1 MSFKLNFLHA
11 AAPLT
16 KTITRKADG
25 SIGKSAY
32 PHITNF
38 TSETLQI
45 NTLQEFHAALSKRA
59 FDVKKPCLLKGQ
71 IKHPLVNESRAGSTT
86 TNEATHWVCLDMDN
100 AKFSSPEEVM
110 HALGLSDIS
119 YVVQYSS
126 SYRVENTRLSCHIFF
141 LLNRPLPAKILKAW
155 LMKFNLTIPALET
168 TITLSKSEQALHWPL
183 DITGCQND
191 KLLYIGAPVFVG
203 MKSPISDAERIKLVI
218 KSKPHF
224 DITTL
229 QDTPI
234 EAMKRLERIKLN
246 QLRDAKGLKPQNI
259 KIKQVG
265 EYEVQRGAGEI
276 AIYEEIDC
284 GEYTRFNLNG
294 GDSQAYWHRKGDLEY
309 LHNFKGEPSLI
320 LKEVLPGYYAEQ
332 VRQQRNG
339 NLTPTT
345 QGDLVLCFQERK
357 TSEYYWGTWNP
368 ETNHLDLS
376 VAPNETK
383 LSNGVRSLGVPV
395 PDPVPIWSMIFNP
408 QSDVRV
414 DEEKHIV
421 NTFEPTRYMVEAKT
435 FKKSPFPIIQRLL
448 DSAVGTGPI
457 QDHFI
462 NWLAVIWQFRIKPL
476 TAWVW
481 HGVEG
486 TGKGQFFD
494 RVIRPLFGP
503 KNTTKRLGHELAS
516 EFNGWMET
524 ALIAV
529 IDEIDADMFMNLKL
543 VEGKLRLYITEPTA
557 PIRRMRTDPYE
568 VQNYTAFLFFSN
580 KPKPV
585 SIPPSDRRTNVGQ
598 FQKQRFIT
606 TGEELDSIKGELEA
620 FAAHL
625 TAYKA
630 DRNRASQVLQ
640 TEDRKAIQEVSLTS
654 PDEIGN
660 AILAGDMEYFWE
672 CVSSGQGSSILDPV
686 QADYNA
692 VVIRLTREAL
702 DKPKLKITRED
713 MYAIFRLN
721 DKEGTSTGKKFSQM
735 LRHKGIR
742 MKRMRTGESL
752 SYGIEVPVKIGP
764 ELRKLLTEN
773 LTLVTKPYHLKG
785 ITK

>member
-1 MSFKLNFLHA
+1 MSFKLNFLYA

-71 IKHPLVNESRAGSTT
+71 IKHSLINESRAGSTT

-155 LMKFNLTIPALET
+155 LMKFNLTVPALET

-294 GDSQAYWHRKGDLEY
+294 GDSQAYWHRKGELEY

-320 LKEVLPGYYAEQ
+320 LREVLPGYYAEQ

-345 QGDLVLCFQERK
+345 QGDMVLCFQERK

-368 ETNHLDLS
+368 ETKHLNLD
-376 VAPNETK
+376 VAPSETR

-435 FKKSPFPIIQRLL
+435 FKKGPFPIIQRLL

-462 NWLAVIWQFRIKPL
+462 NWLAVIWQYRVKPL
-476 TAWVW
+476 TAWVL

-494 RVIRPLFGP
+494 RVIRPLFGR
-503 KNTTKRLGHELAS
+503 KNTAKRLGHELN
-516 EFNGWMET
+516 EQFNDWMET

-529 IDEIDADMFMNLKL
+529 IDEIDADIFTNSKM

-598 FQKQRFIT
+598 FQHTRLFPT
-606 TGEELDSIKGELEA
+606 SEELDKIEGELEA

-630 DRNRASQVLQ
+630 DKNRASQVLQ
-640 TEDRKAIQEVSLTS
+640 TEDRKAIQEVSISS
-654 PDEIGN
+654 PEKLAN
-660 AILAGDMEYFWE
+660 AILKGDMEYLWKHVE
-672 CVSSGQGSSILDPV
+672 QSENTIVDPDN
-686 QADYNA
+686 AAYNA
-692 VVIRLTREAL
+692 VVYKISRQLLAQTKPILRISNADLRAL
-702 DKPKLKITRED
+702 YGLGKIKD
-713 MYAIFRLN
+713 GISKGGQFDNFMLN
-721 DKEGTSTGKKFSQM
+721 IGIKSKK
-735 LRHKGIR
+735 
-742 MKRMRTGESL
+742 MRIDGVSL
-752 SYGIEVPVKIGP
+752 WGIEVAVVVTPQM
-764 ELRKLLTEN
+764 RKMLTEN
-773 LTLVTKPYHLKG
+773 LAQYSKPFLRKV
-785 ITK
+785 